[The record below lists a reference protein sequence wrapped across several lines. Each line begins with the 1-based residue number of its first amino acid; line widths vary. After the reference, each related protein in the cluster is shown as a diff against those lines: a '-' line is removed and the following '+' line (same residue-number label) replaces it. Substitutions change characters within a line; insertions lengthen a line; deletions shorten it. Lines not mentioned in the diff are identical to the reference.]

1 MRFVLLGLRLLRR
14 DWRAGELAALGFAL
28 LLAVAASTAVG
39 LFAQRLQTALAKQ
52 AAELLAADLR
62 VESPQPLP
70 AEWAAQAK
78 AMGLRHALVV
88 EFPSMAAAGERF
100 LLVAAKAVEPAY
112 PLRGAL
118 RSRPA
123 ADGAEQAAGG
133 IPPPGE
139 AWADARV
146 LSELGLAPGG
156 ELELG
161 LLRLRLT
168 RLIQHEP
175 DRRPDFYSL
184 SPRLLLNAADL
195 PASGLIQ
202 PGSRVHYHG
211 LYAGPNWPAFKAWLQ
226 PRLAQGQRLLDAA
239 RERPELGDTLT
250 RAERYLGLA
259 AALVALLSGVAIA
272 AASRRYALRHYDA
285 VAMLRCLGAQ
295 RSQVR
300 LVFASQLAVLGLA
313 AAGLGVAL
321 GWLAQAGLLYWLRP
335 LLPLAAAAPDWRPA
349 ALGAGSGWLVLAGF
363 AGPALLRLERTTPL
377 RVLRRDLPPPAP
389 AWWLAAVLALAVA
402 ALLLGRYA
410 ENGVAAAA
418 LLLGSAALA
427 LLVAASA
434 WAGLLLSQRWQPRRL
449 AWRFALRNLNR
460 HPGRSLAQ
468 VVAFAATL
476 AAAAVALVIGNDLLD
491 DWRSRLDPQA
501 PNYFAINLLE
511 ADRARFPQRLAEIG
525 AEASRLYPIV
535 RGRLVQIDGRPAALS
550 AEQGSQGERALNR
563 ELNLTW
569 TEELPQGNRLIAGTW
584 PAPGASLEQKLA
596 ESLHLQLGDALEFN
610 IAGRS
615 LTTTVASIRSLHWD
629 SMTPNFYVILPPAVL
644 QAFPHSYLTSFY
656 LPAERRGQL
665 AALAREFPAATLLDV
680 DQLLRQVQN
689 VLRQVALAVEGVLA
703 FALAAGLAVLWAA
716 VLNHADER
724 RRQDALLRTLGA
736 GQALL
741 RRSRRLEFAL
751 LGALAGLLAA
761 LAAESVVW
769 LVYRQWLHLD
779 FAIHAWLWLALPP
792 LGALLV
798 GGFGLLATRRALQ
811 LSPVAVLREN

>member
-1 MRFVLLGLRLLRR
+1 MRFLLLGLRLLRR
-14 DWRAGELAALGFAL
+14 DWRAGELAALAFAL

-39 LFAQRLQTALAKQ
+39 WFAQRLQTALAEQ

-62 VESPQPLP
+62 VESQQPLP
-70 AEWAAQAK
+70 AEWAAQAE
-78 AMGLRHALVV
+78 AMGLRHALLL

-100 LLVAAKAVEPAY
+100 LLVAVKAAEPAY
-112 PLRGAL
+112 PLRGTLRTAL
-118 RSRPA
+118 A
-123 ADGAEQAAGG
+123 EAGAEQPAGG
-133 IPPPGE
+133 IPPPGQ

-146 LSELGLAPGG
+146 LDELGLALGDA
-156 ELELG
+156 LELG
-161 LLRLRLT
+161 LLRLSVT
-168 RLIQHEP
+168 RILRHEP

-184 SPRLLLNAADL
+184 SPRLLINAADL

-211 LYAGPNWPAFKAWLQ
+211 LYAGPEWPAFKAWLQ
-226 PRLAQGQRLLDAA
+226 TRLGQGPHLLDVQ

-259 AALVALLSGVAIA
+259 AVLVALLSGVAIA
-272 AASRRYALRHYDA
+272 AAARRYALRHYDT

-295 RSQVR
+295 RRQVR
-300 LVFASQLAVLGLA
+300 LVFASQLALLGLA
-313 AAGLGVAL
+313 ASGLGVAL

-335 LLPLAAAAPDWRPA
+335 LLPLAAAAPSWQPA
-349 ALGAGSGWLVLAGF
+349 ALGAGSGLLVLAGF
-363 AGPALLRLERTTPL
+363 AGPALLRLERATPL

-389 AWWLAAVLALAVA
+389 AWRLAAALALAVA
-402 ALLLGRYA
+402 AALLGRYA
-410 ENGVAAAA
+410 DNGWQAAA

-427 LLVAASA
+427 LLLAAST
-434 WAGLLLSQRWQPRRL
+434 WAGLVLSRRWQPRRL

-468 VVAFAATL
+468 VLAFAVTL
-476 AAAAVALVIGNDLLD
+476 AATAVTLVIGKDLLE
-491 DWRSRLDPQA
+491 DWHSRLDPRA
-501 PNYFAINLLE
+501 PNYFAINLFE
-511 ADRARFPQRLAEIG
+511 TDRARFQQRLAEIG

-535 RGRLVQIDGRPAALS
+535 RGRLVQINGRPAALS
-550 AEQGSQGERALNR
+550 ADKDSQGERALNR

-596 ESLHLQLGDALEFN
+596 ESLHLKPGDTLEFS
-610 IAGRS
+610 IAGRH
-615 LTTTVASIRSLHWD
+615 LTTTVTSIRSLRWD
-629 SMTPNFYVILPPAVL
+629 SMTPNFYAILPPDAL
-644 QAFPHSYLTSFY
+644 QGQPHSYLTSFY
-656 LPAERRGQL
+656 LPAEQRGQL
-665 AALAREFPAATLLDV
+665 ASLTREFPAATLLDV
-680 DQLLRQVQN
+680 DQLLRQAQTL
-689 VLRQVALAVEGVLA
+689 LRQISLAVDGMLA

-716 VLNHADER
+716 VLNQLDER
-724 RRQDALLRTLGA
+724 LRQDALLRTLGA

-751 LGALAGLLAA
+751 LGALSGLLAA
-761 LAAESVVW
+761 LAAESIVW

-779 FAIHAWLWLALPP
+779 FVVHPWLWLALPP

-798 GGFGLLATRRALQ
+798 GSFGLLATRRALQ